1 LDLVNRARDVQS
13 KHRPRHPL
21 GWLVLLLFLVLLAFT
36 LRVYQLDHFGFW
48 QDEGLTP
55 LRSGYPVRE
64 ILSNRIVI
72 QEGITRDTHPPLY
85 YLVIHFAR
93 ALLGESDF
101 AYRYPSVLFGLLL
114 VPLLFQ
120 LGRQL
125 DGPTTGFVAAMLAAV
140 NPLQIWYSQEAR
152 MYTLVVLLGTLAT
165 YILWRSLTAPALS
178 NRALAARLA
187 LYLLCA
193 ALAIYTHYTAFFLV
207 GVQLLF
213 WVWLLWQRG
222 ERRLIVGTAVAGSFI
237 ALPLLPYT
245 VPRLFTGAETN
256 YFYVPPWIMLQ
267 DVVHG
272 FGLGMTVDFARWEI
286 KLIDLGVAVL
296 LLLGLVAF
304 RSARQ
309 HNGLSRAFLLSYL
322 LAAVVGLMLGSI
334 LLKPMYMGVRHIML
348 GSPAFFLLAARGML
362 ALPERPRQLPLLVG
376 VLLLLV
382 GPAVSLHNLY
392 VDPLYAKDDVRAL
405 VATIEQRAGS
415 NDVVL
420 YNNAIL
426 MVLHGHYG
434 ERPDLPVTALPVY
447 PYASGPETLAQLEV
461 LAGQYGRIWYVT
473 DPPADGRD
481 DAGLV
486 AAWLAQH
493 AVVAERQQAHART
506 MIVESIAFQTGGH
519 RLESLPADALSLDL
533 AWDGLPAVRG
543 LRADFAQPAQ
553 LPTLW
558 LELFWQGGRAP
569 SPGRQIQLALR
580 DAAGNLW
587 SQSSH
592 ALQPEGGA
600 TASWPE
606 GELVRRSYG
615 LAVPAGM
622 PPGRYDLLLQPG
634 HSAGSAESEWREGA
648 TVHLGSSAGWPVA
661 AKAPVREFGHL
672 SFANGMKLLGI
683 MTPDRSVRPGHPL
696 PVSIYWQ
703 QSRGAP
709 VPGLRYE
716 LEVVNGRGEVVRTQG
731 GTVGPAWLAADDWPA
746 GAFIVQHTGLYFPP
760 LTTPGTYRLRWRLLN
775 GDDTVPGRPQWR
787 PWSTETITYG
797 SVRVEA
803 WPKETAVPSAAT
815 VVEAAFGPAISLY
828 GFDLEKRA
836 AAAGEALDLT
846 LYWRAQQAP
855 DHDYLVFVHL
865 VADGDGRPVQQ
876 IDRIPVDW
884 LRPTQGWRT
893 GEVLTD
899 RYLMTLPPELPAGL
913 YRLVVGLYR
922 PESGERLPVTFRGEG
937 QPHDQL
943 LLTTLRIP

>member
-1 LDLVNRARDVQS
+1 
-13 KHRPRHPL
+13 
-21 GWLVLLLFLVLLAFT
+21 VLLSFLVLLAFT

-55 LRSGYPVRE
+55 LRSSYPVQE

-72 QEGITRDTHPPLY
+72 QEAITRDTHPPLY
-85 YLVIHFAR
+85 YLIIHFTR

-101 AYRYPSVLFGLLL
+101 AYRYPSVLFGVLL

-120 LGRQL
+120 LGRRL
-125 DGPTTGFVAAMLAAV
+125 GGPTVGFVAAMLVAV
-140 NPLQIWYSQEAR
+140 NPLQIWYAQEAR
-152 MYTLVVLLGTLAT
+152 MYTLLALLGALAT
-165 YILWRSLTAPALS
+165 YIVWRSLTTPALS
-178 NRALAARLA
+178 NRALAARLG
-187 LYLLCA
+187 LYFLCA
-193 ALAIYTHYTAFFLV
+193 GLAIYTHYTAFFLV

-213 WVWLLWQRG
+213 WAWLLWRRG
-222 ERRLIVGTAVAGSFI
+222 ERRLILGTAVAGSFI
-237 ALPLLPYT
+237 ALPLVPYT
-245 VPRLFTGAETN
+245 VPRLFTGAEAN
-256 YFYVPPWIMLQ
+256 YYYVPPWIMLQ

-272 FGLGMTVDFARWEI
+272 FGLGMTVDFGQWEI
-286 KLIDLGVAVL
+286 RLLDLGLAGL
-296 LLLGLVAF
+296 LLLGLFAF
-304 RSARQ
+304 RSAKQ
-309 HNGLSRAFLLSYL
+309 HDALSRIFLLSYL
-322 LAAVVGLMLGSI
+322 LAAVMGLMLGSL
-334 LLKPMYMGVRHIML
+334 LLKPMYMGVRHIMI
-348 GSPAFFLLAARGML
+348 GSPAIFLLAGQGLL
-362 ALPERPRQLPLLVG
+362 ALPQRPRQLALLLG

-392 VDPLYAKDDVRAL
+392 YNPVYAKDDVRAL
-405 VATIEQRAGS
+405 IATIEQRAGS

-426 MVLHGHYG
+426 MALHWHYG

-447 PYASGPETLAQLEV
+447 PYAGGPDTLAQLEA

-486 AAWLAQH
+486 AGWLAQH
-493 AVVAERQQAHART
+493 AVVVERRHAHART
-506 MIVESIAFQTGGH
+506 MIVEGVAYQTGSH
-519 RLESLPADALSLDL
+519 RLEALPPDALPVEM
-533 AWDGLPAVRG
+533 AWDGLPALRG

-558 LELFWQGGRAP
+558 LELFWEGVRAP

-587 SQSSH
+587 LQSSH
-592 ALQPEGGA
+592 PLL
-600 TASWPE
+600 PE
-606 GELVRRSYG
+606 GEAAAAWAEGELMRRSYG

-622 PPGRYDLLLQPG
+622 PPGSYDLLLKPG
-634 HSAGSAESEWREGA
+634 HSAGGSEGEWQEGPA
-648 TVHLGSSAGWPVA
+648 LHLDSSAAWPVA
-661 AKAPVREFGHL
+661 ARVPAPEFGHL

-683 MTPDRSVRPGHPL
+683 ATPDRSVRPGHPL

-703 QSRGAP
+703 QSRGTPA
-709 VPGLRYE
+709 PGLRYE

-731 GTVGPAWLAADDWPA
+731 GNVGPAWLAANDWPA
-746 GAFIVQHTGLYFPP
+746 GAFILQHTGLYFPP
-760 LTTPGTYRLRWRLLN
+760 LTTPGTYRLRWRLLD
-775 GDDTVPGRPQWR
+775 GDHTVPGRPQWR
-787 PWSTETITYG
+787 PWSTETIAYG

-828 GFDLEKRA
+828 GYDLEKRA

-865 VADGDGRPVQQ
+865 VADGDDQPVQQ

-884 LRPTQGWRT
+884 LRPTQGWRA

-899 RYLMTLPPELPAGL
+899 RYLLTLPPELPAGL
-913 YRLVVGLYR
+913 YRLVVGLYQ
-922 PESGERLPVTFRGEG
+922 PESWERLPVTYQGQA

-943 LLTTLRIP
+943 LLTTLRLP